1 MKIVLIF
8 IYSSIFVTLHAQKK
22 NDNTYYNRR
31 FHIGIKGGANLIK
44 FDGKGWKDGMKYG
57 FHAGGFLQLKLT
69 NKIALQGEVLYSQII
84 ADTAQDF
91 SDVFDFIRFSES
103 RATIKFNYIDI
114 PLMVSIGIGEINPLK
129 LQLGVQYGMLTNANK
144 TVLQNGNNAFKT
156 GQLSLLG
163 GLLFQVGPINLT
175 GRYLIALDNINNVND
190 AKKWKSQIGQISF
203 GFTL

>member
-1 MKIVLIF
+1 MRTIIILLYSAFF
-8 IYSSIFVTLHAQKK
+8 ITANAQKK

-44 FDGKGWKDGMKYG
+44 FDGKGWNNGMKYG

-69 NKIALQGEVLYSQII
+69 NKISLQGEVLYSQII
-84 ADTAQDF
+84 ADTAQEF

-103 RATIKFNYIDI
+103 RATIKFDYIDVPI
-114 PLMVSIGIGEINPLK
+114 ILNIGIGEINPLK
-129 LQLGVQYGMLTNANK
+129 LQLGIQYGILTNASS
-144 TVLQNGNNAFKT
+144 TVLQNGNNAFKS

-175 GRYLIALDNINNVND
+175 GRYLIGLDNINNVND
-190 AKKWKSQIGQISF
+190 AKKWKRQIGQISV

>member
-1 MKIVLIF
+1 MKTAFIILYSFVLIN
-8 IYSSIFVTLHAQKK
+8 IQAQKK

-69 NKIALQGEVLYSQII
+69 NKLSLQGEVLYSQLI

-103 RATIKFNYIDI
+103 RATIKFDYIDI
-114 PLMVSIGIGEINPLK
+114 PLILNIGLGEINPLK
-129 LQLGVQYGMLTNANK
+129 LQLGLQYGVLINK
-144 TVLQNGNNAFKT
+144 NNSLLQNGNNAFKN

-175 GRYLIALDNINNVND
+175 GRYLLGLDNINNVND
-190 AKKWKSQIGQISF
+190 TKKWKSQIGQISV